1 MMDAFFCIQIDLHHK
16 NGNTAVAINEFKVRY
31 TDINMTPM
39 SVIFKSKFIISILSL
54 SNIFELHSHCSIL
67 IFINVI
73 VNHFSNINR
82 LLTCQNIC
90 FKNFSPRIIS
100 LFIQILYYQ
109 KFKSRSVVNGRLKY
123 PHSRKRCCTS
133 HYLFNSFIR
142 TMISNLKRTI

>member
-1 MMDAFFCIQIDLHHK
+1 MTDAFVCIQIDLHHK
-16 NGNTAVAINEFKVRY
+16 HGNTAVAINEFKVRY

-90 FKNFSPRIIS
+90 FKNFFPRIIS

-109 KFKSRSVVNGRLKY
+109 KFKSRSMVNGRLKY

-133 HYLFNSFIR
+133 HYLFKSFIR
-142 TMISNLKRTI
+142 TMISNLKCTI